1 MPGKI
6 PEHLFEY
13 KPHPKSMN
21 MGYLALLVTEI
32 SLWIHITVE
41 KGVSDFA
48 TSQHFQPITKQQLV
62 EDFDNN
68 SESTIVALQ
77 HSTDEEPENPFL
89 LQTNGENYSGS
100 QRSNQLGILL
110 TIGASPWPVNT
121 AHAAE

>member
-1 MPGKI
+1 MLCWWQKF
-6 PEHLFEY
+6 LY
-13 KPHPKSMN
+13 
-21 MGYLALLVTEI
+21 GYI
-32 SLWIHITVE
+32 FTVE

-68 SESTIVALQ
+68 SESTIVVLQ

-121 AHAAE
+121 VHVAE